1 MNKDRRA
8 RIDELSVNLEDIRA
22 AIEMLRDEEQEAF
35 ENLPENI
42 QDSERGELMD
52 SAISSLEQAH
62 SAIEEAMNA
71 LMVAAE

>member
-42 QDSERGELMD
+42 QESERGELMD
-52 SAISSLEQAH
+52 SAVSSLDEAS

>member
-8 RIDELSVNLEDIRA
+8 RIDELSVNLEDTRA
-22 AIEMLRDEEQEAF
+22 EIEMLHDEEQEAF
-35 ENLPENI
+35 DNLPEGI
-42 QDSERGELMD
+42 QESERGELMD
-52 SAISSLEQAH
+52 NAISSLEQAH

>member
-1 MNKDRRA
+1 MNKARRT
-8 RIDELSVNLEDIRA
+8 RIDELSVKLEDTRA
-22 AIEMLRDEEQEAF
+22 EIEMLHDEEQEGF
-35 ENLPENI
+35 NNLPEGI
-42 QDSERGELMD
+42 QSSERGELMD